1 MVRWGSSAAM
11 GDYET
16 SDDESERPT
25 ALEADIDGG
34 SSVSSIAT
42 DHADNVSIDTIE
54 SDFDSS
60 DDEANI
66 HFGRGRRSAEE
77 REIALERN
85 SLRRQASNDLLA
97 AMHASTKSIVK
108 DGEQATSR
116 EPLRRAPPRTKSG
129 DGLRAGRE
137 PVRRAPPRTKSGDG
151 LGGSEQPPR
160 RRPPARTKSGD
171 ALRGSDTPKNRRGTK
186 LGEPPES
193 EDFIVSL
200 RLDGDHDDQ
209 TGMSPAG
216 RQRRKSREEK
226 EEALGR
232 NAMRRQA
239 SSEMLEAMRNATR
252 NCPSRTKSSSG
263 DGGEKEPRR
272 RPPPR
277 TKSGDGL
284 GGSDRPEPQR
294 RPPARTKSGDGL
306 GGSSRDNR

>member
-129 DGLRAGRE
+129 DGLGQVE
-137 PVRRAPPRTKSGDG
+137 NLLGVPHLAPKVVMDWGDLSNHLAEG
-151 LGGSEQPPR
+151 LQLGQN
-160 RRPPARTKSGD
+160 PAM
-171 ALRGSDTPKNRRGTK
+171 
-186 LGEPPES
+186 
-193 EDFIVSL
+193 
-200 RLDGDHDDQ
+200 H
-209 TGMSPAG
+209 
-216 RQRRKSREEK
+216 
-226 EEALGR
+226 
-232 NAMRRQA
+232 
-239 SSEMLEAMRNATR
+239 
-252 NCPSRTKSSSG
+252 
-263 DGGEKEPRR
+263 
-272 RPPPR
+272 
-277 TKSGDGL
+277 
-284 GGSDRPEPQR
+284 
-294 RPPARTKSGDGL
+294 
-306 GGSSRDNR
+306 